1 LQCCYGRF
9 GSVRRGTS
17 LQGDNEV
24 SIDQQ
29 LALALAERDRGIA
42 AVAGNNQ
49 TFIESARS
57 IARMLCRQHG
67 ETNADEVRAECEK
80 RGILPRHPNA
90 FGAVF
95 RSKEFIAVGDYI
107 SRQKQGHGN
116 KCYRWGLR

>member
-1 LQCCYGRF
+1 MSADPQLM
-9 GSVRRGTS
+9 
-17 LQGDNEV
+17 
-24 SIDQQ
+24 
-29 LALALAERDRGIA
+29 LALKARDEGIA
-42 AVAGNNQ
+42 RVAGNNQ

-95 RSKEFIAVGDYI
+95 KTKEFCAVGEYV
-107 SRQKQGHGN
+107 SRKVNSHGN
-116 KCYRWGLR
+116 KLYRWALSNGR